1 MAYDAEA
8 AARVRAALAG
18 RPGVTEGRMVGGL
31 AFLISGHMCCGVTG
45 DALMV
50 RVGPD
55 DRDRV
60 LTEEHVRPMELGGR
74 RLGGF
79 VCVEPAGYRTPSALA
94 AWIQRGLDFVSGL
107 PPKPGG
113 AGGSRPPRKR
123 AGGYSKGDQ

>member
-8 AARVRAALAG
+8 AARVREALAG

-60 LTEEHVRPMELGGR
+60 LAQEHVRPMELGGR

-79 VCVEPAGYRTPSALA
+79 VCVEPPGYRTPDTLA

-107 PPKPGG
+107 PPKPAK
-113 AGGSRPPRKR
+113 AGSSRVPSKH
-123 AGGYSKGDQ
+123 ASGYSEGDQ